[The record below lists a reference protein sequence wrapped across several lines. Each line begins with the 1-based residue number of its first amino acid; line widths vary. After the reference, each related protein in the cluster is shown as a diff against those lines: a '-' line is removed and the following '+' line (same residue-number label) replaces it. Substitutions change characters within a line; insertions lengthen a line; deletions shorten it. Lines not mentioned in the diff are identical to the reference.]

1 MIWVQPDGTNRT
13 PVADIPRP
21 ALRVASLGS
30 GVDEASLAQDDG
42 VLVAVPLSRRHE
54 ANAAMAVFL
63 VIPVHETL
71 YLGTDRALV

>member
-1 MIWVQPDGTNRT
+1 MIWVQPDGTDRT

-21 ALRVASLGS
+21 ALRVASHGQ

-71 YLGTDRALV
+71 YPGTGRAQV

>member
-1 MIWVQPDGTNRT
+1 MIWIQPDGTNRT

-21 ALRVASLGS
+21 ALRLASLGQ
-30 GVDEASLAQDDG
+30 GIDEASLAQDDG
-42 VLVAVPLSRRHE
+42 VFAAVPLCRRYE

-71 YLGTDRALV
+71 YLGTDRARV